1 MKKRKTRFWTGSRK
15 NYKPAQSTPG
25 GLLRGPQEGVNT
37 ISFIDEQPVGY
48 EVSASIP
55 PEDAQ
60 PTCVTPLLRVS
71 FRLFPMLA
79 ALVKRI
85 F

>member
-1 MKKRKTRFWTGSRK
+1 MGSRK
-15 NYKPAQSTPG
+15 NCKPNRSTPG
-25 GLLRGPQEGVNT
+25 DGVLRGPQEGVNT